1 VKAPLTNA
9 LLVAVPWTIPPG
21 LPDLQPPFII
31 HLKFTGSRDKL
42 DTILVYIIFHKKATR
57 KSKTFDLIG
66 ENITTF

>member
-1 VKAPLTNA
+1 M
-9 LLVAVPWTIPPG
+9 VAVPWTIPPG